1 MCFRGK
7 GGRVQDV
14 RFPGCVKPPGIIVG
28 IQKKVLVKFHFL
40 FLHSV
45 LSRGGGGGGG
55 GGARGRSS
63 RKFHV
68 YIKSQSGVMAQK
80 LKM

>member
-1 MCFRGK
+1 M
-7 GGRVQDV
+7 
-14 RFPGCVKPPGIIVG
+14 G

-55 GGARGRSS
+55 GGVLGGGPRENSMS
-63 RKFHV
+63 ISNPNLELWPKN
-68 YIKSQSGVMAQK
+68 
-80 LKM
+80 

>member
-45 LSRGGGGGGG
+45 LSRGGAGGEGVLGGGP
-55 GGARGRSS
+55 RENSMS
-63 RKFHV
+63 ISNPNLELWPKN
-68 YIKSQSGVMAQK
+68 
-80 LKM
+80 